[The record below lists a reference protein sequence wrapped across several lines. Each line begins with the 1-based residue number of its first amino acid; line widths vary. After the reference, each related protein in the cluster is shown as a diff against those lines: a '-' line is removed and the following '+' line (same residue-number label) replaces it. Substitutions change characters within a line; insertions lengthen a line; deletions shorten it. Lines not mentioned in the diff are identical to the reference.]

1 MFGGYPWEAFPFLK
15 GNKGEVDLQ
24 ERKGEGLG
32 GEEGGKTAVG
42 MHI

>member
-1 MFGGYPWEAFPFLK
+1 MFAWYPSAACFLK

-32 GEEGGKTAVG
+32 GEEGGEIAVE